1 MTKKEQLEQLILRN
15 KELYPIVFVGFKT
28 DEELDA
34 HRKTIETERNE
45 YYGNLPIIKKL
56 KWELMTPEEQANKRE
71 TIRKILTKTSK
82 KSQEEIIEFIRM
94 TIEKEGGL

>member
-1 MTKKEQLEQLILRN
+1 
-15 KELYPIVFVGFKT
+15 
-28 DEELDA
+28 
-34 HRKTIETERNE
+34 
-45 YYGNLPIIKKL
+45 
-56 KWELMTPEEQANKRE
+56 MTPEEQANKRE